1 MTQQTQSSP
10 LQGMARDP
18 QLAVSSRKARP
29 AAWLRMI
36 ATASASGIAI
46 AAAVMIA
53 EVAAPQEYRPSTIG
67 ASAASNFEII
77 MINETVIPKAEAELM
92 IEESRAEGQRNAEI
106 IFQEELKGVE
116 LDFQEG
122 LKEVEFQYQKRV
134 ALVQANLQDSLKAY
148 DSLYNRANMIQQ
160 VAYQMEASLMSVKQ
174 QAIKETQGGRQF
186 VANLADLGCYFSPE
200 ACEVSRQTRQQIAND
215 LVDVS
220 RYRSGEVSRDY
231 LKGIQDPAQLRSR
244 LMPNGY

>member
-1 MTQQTQSSP
+1 MTQQNQTSP
-10 LQGMARDP
+10 LQGSMREP
-18 QLAVSSRKARP
+18 QLSANSQKAKP
-29 AAWLRMI
+29 ALWLRMI
-36 ATASASGIAI
+36 ATASVSSLTIAGAI
-46 AAAVMIA
+46 VIA
-53 EVAAPQEYRPSTIG
+53 EVSAPQDYRPSSIG
-67 ASAASNFEII
+67 AHAASNFERI
-77 MINETVIPKAEAELM
+77 MINETVIPKSEAVLQ
-92 IEESRAEGQRNAEI
+92 IEEAHAEGQRNAEI
-106 IFQEELKGVE
+106 KFQEELKQVE
-116 LDFQEG
+116 LRFQDE
-122 LKEVEFQYQKRV
+122 LKEIEFQYQKRV

-160 VAYQMEASLMSVKQ
+160 VAYQMEASLMGVKQ

-231 LKGIQDPAQLRSR
+231 LRGIQDPAQLRSR

>member
-1 MTQQTQSSP
+1 MTQQSQSPP
-10 LQGMARDP
+10 LQATARDKD
-18 QLAVSSRKARP
+18 LAVNNRRATP
-29 AAWLRMI
+29 ALWLRLL
-36 ATASASGIAI
+36 ATASVSSVAI
-46 AAAVMIA
+46 AGAVLLAEVTAPQDWRPTSIVAGAAV
-53 EVAAPQEYRPSTIG
+53 
-67 ASAASNFEII
+67 NFETL
-77 MINETVIPKAEAELM
+77 MIEGTVIPKAEAELM

-106 IFQEELKGVE
+106 TFQKELKAVE

-122 LKEVEFQYQKRV
+122 LKEVEFNYQKKV
-134 ALVQANLQDSLKAY
+134 AVVQANLQDSIKSY
-148 DSLYNRANMIQQ
+148 ESLYQRANMIQQ

-174 QAIKETQGGRQF
+174 DVIKQTQGGRTF
-186 VANLADLGCYFSPE
+186 VTNLADLGCYFSPE

-231 LKGIQDPAQLRSR
+231 LKGVQDPAKLRSR